1 MSLTDTLRKK
11 VTELFPFP
19 PAPQQEI
26 VIDRLSEFYTAQ
38 LEHPLFVLKGYA
50 GTGKT
55 TLLSTFVKA
64 LRIEKRKTILLAPT
78 GRAAKVFSLRADQ
91 PAFTIHKRIYRKEKI
106 AGGGI
111 QLGLAPNL
119 HTNTLFLVDEA
130 SMIGDY
136 TQQNDGSISPRNLLE
151 DLINFVYNGK
161 NCKMIFIGDEGQLPP
176 VGGEFSPALNS
187 EHLQNHYPK
196 LTISGEQLT
205 EVLRQSFDSD
215 ILLNATALRSAPEN
229 SFPRFEIH
237 KKNDLIRLPGDEL
250 EDTLD
255 SCFSNYGATETIV
268 VTRSNKRANLFNQQI
283 RSRIFWY
290 DEKVVANDL
299 LMVVRNN
306 YFWLDDKSK
315 TGFIAN
321 GEIIEVDKILG
332 RESMHGFEFA
342 DARIRLV
349 DYPEMD
355 TINVKLM
362 LNVLDENTPNLP
374 RAQMKE
380 LFFEVEKEYAFER
393 NKKKRYERIMADPYF
408 NALQVKYA
416 YAVTCHKSQGG
427 QWPCVFIDQGFLN
440 EDMLDH
446 SYFRWLYTAFTR
458 ATDKLYLIN
467 FHKSFFGEEND
478 EDL

>member
-1 MSLTDTLRKK
+1 MSLTDVLRKT
-11 VTELFPFP
+11 VTKLFPFP
-19 PAPQQEI
+19 PAPQQERL
-26 VIDRLSEFYTAQ
+26 IDKLCEFYTAQ
-38 LEHPLFVLKGYA
+38 KDFPLFILKGYA

-55 TLLSTFVKA
+55 TLLSAFVKA
-64 LRIEKRKTILLAPT
+64 LRTEKRKTVLLAPT
-78 GRAAKVFSLRADQ
+78 GRAAKVFSVRANQ
-91 PAFTIHKRIYRKEKI
+91 PAYTIHKKIYRKEKI

-111 QLGLAPNL
+111 QLGVAPNL
-119 HTNTLFLVDEA
+119 HTHTVFLVDEA

-136 TQQNDGSISPRNLLE
+136 TQQNDGAISPRNLLE
-151 DLINFVYNGK
+151 DLINYVYSGK
-161 NCKMIFIGDEGQLPP
+161 ECKLILIGDEGQLPP
-176 VGGEFSPALNS
+176 VGAAFSPALNV
-187 EHLQNHYPK
+187 EHLQNNYPK
-196 LTISGEQLT
+196 LSINAEQLT

-229 SFPRFEIH
+229 SFPHFEIH
-237 KKNDLIRLPGDEL
+237 KKNDLIRLPGEEL

-255 SCFSNYGATETIV
+255 SAFSNYGATETIFI
-268 VTRSNKRANLFNQQI
+268 TRSNKRANLFNQQI
-283 RSRIFWY
+283 RARIFWY
-290 DEKVVANDL
+290 EEKVVANDL

-332 RESMHGFEFA
+332 RESKYGFDYV
-342 DARIRLV
+342 DARIRLI

-355 TINVKLM
+355 TINVKIM

-374 RAQMKE
+374 RQQMKE

-458 ATDKLYLIN
+458 ATEKLYLVN
-467 FHKSFFGEEND
+467 FHHSFFGEEED
-478 EDL
+478 EL

>member
-1 MSLTDTLRKK
+1 MSLSRTLRTTI
-11 VTELFPFP
+11 VQHFPFT
-19 PAPQQEI
+19 PAEQQDG
-26 VIDRLSEFYTAQ
+26 VIDQLCDFYTSST
-38 LEHPLFVLKGYA
+38 EFPLFILKGYA

-55 TLLSTFVKA
+55 TLLSSFVKS
-64 LRIEKRKTILLAPT
+64 LRDLKRKSVLLAPT

-91 PAFTIHKRIYRKEKI
+91 PAYTIHKKIYRKEKV

-119 HTNTLFLVDEA
+119 HTNTVFLVDEA

-136 TQQNDGSISPRNLLE
+136 TQQNDGTISPRNLLE
-151 DLINFVYNGK
+151 DLVNYVYRGK
-161 NCKMIFIGDEGQLPP
+161 NCRMILIGDEGQLPP
-176 VGGEFSPALNS
+176 VGAEFSPALNQ
-187 EHLQNHYPK
+187 EHLANHYPQ
-196 LTISGEQLT
+196 LSISSAQLT
-205 EVLRQSFDSD
+205 DVLRQSFDSD

-229 SFPRFEIH
+229 SFPQFEIH
-237 KKNDLIRLPGDEL
+237 RKNDLIRLPGDEL

-255 SCFSNYGATETIV
+255 SAFNNFGVTETIV
-268 VTRSNKRANLFNQQI
+268 ITRSNKRANLFNQQI
-283 RSRIFWY
+283 RARIFWY
-290 DEKVVANDL
+290 DEKVVSNDL

-332 RESMHGFEFA
+332 RETKYGFEFA
-342 DARIRLV
+342 DARIRLI

-355 TINVKLM
+355 TINVKLL
-362 LNVLDENTPNLP
+362 LNVLDEESPSLP
-374 RAQMKE
+374 REQMKT
-380 LFFEVEKEYAFER
+380 LFFEVEQEYAFER

-408 NALQVKYA
+408 NAIQVKYA

-440 EDMLDH
+440 EDMLDQ

-458 ATDKLYLIN
+458 ATDKLYLVN
-467 FHKSFFGEEND
+467 FHHSFFGED
-478 EDL
+478 EPEL